1 MKIYSKIDRK
11 LLQETFE
18 NGYKKGYDKSTTF
31 LNIKHEIAIQKL
43 SDQKDLKIAELELEI
58 KSNLAM
64 LNFIKHEYDKLA
76 KERQYVILESK
87 KNERV
92 SQDLLEVVSKQ
103 SETNSNLIQQVGNI
117 ASEAKTKLI
126 KE

>member
-1 MKIYSKIDRK
+1 MKIYSKVDRK

-31 LNIKHEIAIQKL
+31 LNIRNEIAIQKL